1 MSWNEAD
8 DFNQQNNTDLI
19 VGIVVDT
26 NNNTDNK
33 SWNDGNQ
40 FAVSIATSVLLGMMT
55 LTTIIGTVFL
65 FTCTVFTGPR
75 SKNRPI

>member
-55 LTTIIGTVFL
+55 LTTIIGTVFCIQKL
-65 FTCTVFTGPR
+65 YMHKIFD
-75 SKNRPI
+75 SA

>member
-26 NNNTDNK
+26 NNNTDNT

-65 FTCTVFTGPR
+65 FTCTVP
-75 SKNRPI
+75 NPIRIRLQKI

>member
-8 DFNQQNNTDLI
+8 DFNQQNNTNLI

-65 FTCTVFTGPR
+65 FTCTVLSLTGPR
-75 SKNRPI
+75 SI